1 MVPPQHLLVARV
13 CARMPPSTC
22 HEQSRTPAN
31 TQVASCPLQERKRS
45 GRRRVRPH
53 SFCHPLARL
62 ARRTDWPTQARGIPA
77 RTFTCTPST
86 RTHTHNRTH
95 IRARKKEKEGE
106 RAMDRNTFR
115 EHVSLTTRVTQ
126 YMKYAPTPR
135 HMLARA
141 KLALHR
147 THMYSQAICLCAKTS
162 SHHVKP
168 IHIPRCLL
176 NHVLLA
182 RSFTMAW
189 TCRLAMISRCYTM
202 AMQYFSSPRR
212 GHSQEFS
219 CTEQESA
226 DVPGE
231 TRQTRS

>member
-1 MVPPQHLLVARV
+1 MSECHRAHITNSPARRQTRRWPRVLCKNVRDLGEDGYARIPSAIRWPDSPVERTGPHKHAAYPHELSPAPP
-13 CARMPPSTC
+13 P
-22 HEQSRTPAN
+22 HEHTHTIAL
-31 TQVASCPLQERKRS
+31 TYAHGKKRKRE
-45 GRRRVRPH
+45 RE
-53 SFCHPLARL
+53 
-62 ARRTDWPTQARGIPA
+62 
-77 RTFTCTPST
+77 
-86 RTHTHNRTH
+86 
-95 IRARKKEKEGE
+95 RAREGGRERE

-189 TCRLAMISRCYTM
+189 TCRLAIVVLT
-202 AMQYFSSPRR
+202 
-212 GHSQEFS
+212 
-219 CTEQESA
+219 
-226 DVPGE
+226 
-231 TRQTRS
+231 